1 LTAARATIMI
11 MTVPSKS
18 IVSVP
23 AGTNNILKG
32 DHCAILLKEFR
43 FFKQDVTFR
52 DLIVPGE

>member
-1 LTAARATIMI
+1 MTAAKATIMI

-43 FFKQDVTFR
+43 FFKQARGNF
-52 DLIVPGE
+52 L